1 MNDGTDITG
10 DKGKRI
16 MEKGGIKLPACD
28 VEKIA
33 DHVYFLC
40 TKYMTEEIA
49 V

>member
-1 MNDGTDITG
+1 
-10 DKGKRI
+10 
-16 MEKGGIKLPACD
+16 MELTLQGIKEKESWKKAGIKLPACD

-40 TKYMTEEIA
+40 TEYMTEEIA